1 MFLEGSAVTEERL
14 NVQDEAAVG
23 VGAWGQL
30 TRLTPSLCSRA
41 GVVPEQKIER
51 ATNETAE
58 RPRGPAAR
66 LLQGSKEDEDPWGAT
81 GGSRH
86 SGSWCLRLLRR

>member
-1 MFLEGSAVTEERL
+1 MLLEGSGVTEEGL
-14 NVQDEAAVG
+14 NVQDEAAVSA
-23 VGAWGQL
+23 GAWRPL
-30 TRLTPSLCSRA
+30 TRLTPSLCSDA

-86 SGSWCLRLLRR
+86 SGTRCLRLLRR